1 MTVVRYPHSD
11 QNGPQMYAPKRSAP
25 ENPGGTRPGL
35 DDPRALESGIR
46 ELAASGQNE
55 IGSRSEPPVENLN
68 ALVRRVSGTSV
79 EKIDSVILEL
89 QAVRDMLRREG
100 DRVSRGIADYASL
113 NQAVKNAMEVIGENL
128 AQWKR

>member
-1 MTVVRYPHSD
+1 
-11 QNGPQMYAPKRSAP
+11 MYAPKRSAP